1 MRVYTYIVEC
11 SPNEAYE
18 ICKKYGFFNIESK
31 EEMADCLEMI
41 VAKGGESAFNDVM
54 SLHPDREVLVE
65 LYAPKK
71 EETPAPVKVEE
82 PKQVSAVLSADG
94 SVNPTGL
101 ANQTNTYILVAA
113 LIISFAIIS
122 MKK

>member
-18 ICKKYGFFNIESK
+18 VCKKYGFFNIESK

-54 SLHPDREVLVE
+54 SLHPDKEVLIE
-65 LYAPKK
+65 LYTPKK
-71 EETPAPVKVEE
+71 EEAPAPVKVEE
-82 PKQVSAVLSADG
+82 PKQVSAVVSADG
-94 SVNPTGL
+94 SVSGL